1 MKKITLTLLAALVI
15 GCGAMSAQTQKF
27 RKSSFGNKAKT
38 EVKKT
43 EAKKAEVKTE
53 AKAAGKATPAKKA
66 EVKTETKAAVKA
78 TPAKKAEVKKN
89 AELKKASTSEKAAT
103 ATRKKTA
110 VKATTAH
117 TAAVDKSNLNG
128 FFTNTYS
135 DGIGGTC
142 THRLTVEYDEASGT
156 VKGKHTNES
165 GVERTYHGKLVG
177 DKVVCYYDEDG
188 DEFAEMK
195 LYDSNTIKLE
205 GFTGTFKRNDSDT
218 PTVSS
223 SYSGE
228 NGAAAVDRAGY
239 EAIKQYLKE
248 KDAEK

>member
-27 RKSSFGNKAKT
+27 RKSSFGKKAKT

-43 EAKKAEVKTE
+43 EAKPE
-53 AKAAGKATPAKKA
+53 AKKA

-78 TPAKKAEVKKN
+78 TPAKTAEVKKS

-195 LYDSNTIKLE
+195 LYDNNTIKLE

>member
-27 RKSSFGNKAKT
+27 RKSSFGKKAKT

-43 EAKKAEVKTE
+43 EAKPE
-53 AKAAGKATPAKKA
+53 AKKA

-78 TPAKKAEVKKN
+78 TPAKTAEVKKS

-103 ATRKKTA
+103 TTRKKTA

-195 LYDSNTIKLE
+195 LYDNNTIKLE

>member
-27 RKSSFGNKAKT
+27 RKSSFGKKAKT

-43 EAKKAEVKTE
+43 EAKPE
-53 AKAAGKATPAKKA
+53 AKKA

-78 TPAKKAEVKKN
+78 TPAKTAEVKKS